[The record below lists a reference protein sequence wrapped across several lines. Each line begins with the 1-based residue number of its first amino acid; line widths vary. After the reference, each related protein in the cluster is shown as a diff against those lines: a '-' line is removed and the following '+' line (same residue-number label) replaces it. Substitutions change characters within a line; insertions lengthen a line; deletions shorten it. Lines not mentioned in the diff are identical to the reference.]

1 MKANYDAVLF
11 DFDGTIADTGEGIF
25 SSIRSA
31 VAAMGFEPVEENLLR
46 TFIGPPIL
54 DSFKNGVGMTD
65 EQGRAA
71 VTEYRKAYSE
81 SGIYKFE
88 LYEGIEALLKRIHE
102 NGIKIVIASS
112 KPSKF
117 IDKIINYLGYGDLID
132 LISCPKE
139 DTVHESKASL
149 ISNAVNKL
157 GISKSRT
164 LMVGDRKFDIEG
176 AAIAGVESVG
186 VTFGYGSED
195 ELKKAGATFI
205 AGSADEIG
213 HIIFGS
219 SWQTFQPQRRKYR
232 TE

>member
-1 MKANYDAVLF
+1 MTKRYDAVLF

-31 VAAMGFEPVEENLLR
+31 VAAMGFEPVDENLLR

-71 VTEYRKAYSE
+71 VAEYRKAYCE

-88 LYEGIEALLKRIHE
+88 LYEGIEALLHE
-102 NGIKIVIASS
+102 INKNGIKIAIASS
-112 KPSKF
+112 KPARF
-117 IDKIINYLGYGDLID
+117 IEKIVDYLNYGSIID
-132 LISCPKE
+132 LISCPKSDE
-139 DTVHESKASL
+139 IHESKASL
-149 ISNAVNKL
+149 INNALKEF
-157 GISKSRT
+157 GISKERT
-164 LMVGDRKFDIEG
+164 LMVGDRRFDIEG
-176 AAIAGVESVG
+176 AVIAGVDSVG

-219 SWQTFQPQRRKYR
+219 FQQSF
-232 TE
+232 